1 MERATR
7 VLNAASVV
15 IVVLTGIYMMF
26 AFDQMLTVTVR
37 VAVAA
42 VLVAYVLARLM
53 PFRKARRTEP
63 AGTGEE
69 LLA

>member
-7 VLNAASVV
+7 VLNAASAV

-42 VLVAYVLARLM
+42 VVVAWVLARLL
-53 PFRKARRTEP
+53 PCRKARGTEP

>member
-15 IVVLTGIYMMF
+15 VVVLTGIYMML
-26 AFDQMLTVTVR
+26 AFNQMLTATVR

-42 VLVAYVLARLM
+42 VVVAYVLARLL
-53 PFRKARRTEP
+53 PCRKARETEA
-63 AGTGEE
+63 AGPGEE

>member
-7 VLNAASVV
+7 VLNAASAV

-26 AFDQMLTVTVR
+26 AFDQMLTATMR
-37 VAVAA
+37 VAIAA
-42 VLVAYVLARLM
+42 VVVAYVLARLL
-53 PFRKARRTEP
+53 PCRKARGTEAAEP
-63 AGTGEE
+63 GEE